1 MRLFVAVPLSPAVRD
16 MLKRGMAD
24 LRRQGGGTF
33 TRVENLHLTLAFLG
47 ETDRLA
53 AAEAALDRCC
63 PGPSFSVTVGGL
75 GRFGDLWWTGV
86 QEDGR
91 RLADLA
97 GAVQEALR
105 AEGFAIE
112 RRPWKPHITLVRR
125 WRGSAPAVKLP
136 QTPMEIR
143 RFFLMESVR
152 RDGRLV
158 YTPLRQW
165 EL

>member
-1 MRLFVAVPLSPAVRD
+1 MRLFVAILLPATVRQQL
-16 MLKRGMAD
+16 LKAVEA
-24 LRRQGGGTF
+24 LREQGNGNF
-33 TRVENLHLTLAFLG
+33 TKERNLHLTLAFLG

-53 AAEAALDRCC
+53 AAEAALDCCC

-112 RRPWKPHITLVRR
+112 RRPWTPHITLVRR
-125 WRGSAPAVKLP
+125 WRGSAPAVRLP

-143 RFFLMESVR
+143 RFFLMESTR